1 MCGCRFFADVLQIP
15 VEVMEDKELGAMGG
29 CNYSWNCGWSIP
41 RLWRGDQKNS
51 TNKENGISK
60 K

>member
-1 MCGCRFFADVLQIP
+1 MWVQIFADVLQIP
-15 VEVMEDKELGAMGG
+15 VEVMEDKELGAMGAAITAG
-29 CNYSWNCGWSIP
+29 IAGWSIP